1 MQKNRKLIFS
11 SYYGFSVMGMIVIS
25 FGSTM
30 PYIREN
36 FNFNY
41 ELGGLILAIFSFS
54 YLINGFLSGLLIDKM
69 GHKRV
74 LLMGNIGYVLGLVLI
89 ALSMN
94 QTFFFISV
102 AVLGIGWGF
111 YNTTGNVIMNDATKG
126 DGKAMLLLHMSFGV
140 GAFISPLIFGF
151 LMKLSLTWRSFYL
164 LLAVFSALSF
174 AVNLRLEL
182 PELVDEEVK
191 KSKLNQ
197 LDLKK
202 IGLFMAILFFYVG
215 VENGFSGWMT
225 SYIKESTS
233 IDDTSTQSLLSV
245 LWLTMILGRLGIG
258 LLGSKISK
266 VFMIFISSI
275 SLIVGMLLFIVSNTW
290 MPILISVIIIGASMS
305 GIYPLTL
312 ADANPY
318 IKGSGLA
325 TALVISGGGMGASSI
340 PYLSGK
346 FADIW
351 GTEAIIT
358 TLTISTAVLILCTFA
373 NWKINQKKS
382 EEIEA
387 EKVEEIND

>member
-102 AVLGIGWGF
+102 AVLGVGWGF

-373 NWKINQKKS
+373 NWKINQRKS

>member
-11 SYYGFSVMGMIVIS
+11 SYYGFVVMGMIVIS

-36 FNFNY
+36 YNFNY
-41 ELGGLILAIFSFS
+41 ELGGLILSIFSFS

-94 QTFFFISV
+94 QMFFFISV

-174 AVNLRLEL
+174 AFNLRMEL
-182 PELVDEEVK
+182 PNLVDEDVK

-233 IDDTSTQSLLSV
+233 IADTSAQSLLSV

-275 SLIVGMLLFIVSNTW
+275 SLIAGMLLFIVSNTW
-290 MPILISVIIIGASMS
+290 LPILISVIIIGASMS
-305 GIYPLTL
+305 GIYPMTL

-351 GTEAIIT
+351 GTEAIVT
-358 TLTISTAVLILCTFA
+358 TLTISTAILILCTFA
-373 NWKINQKKS
+373 NWKISQKRA

-387 EKVEEIND
+387 EEVGKIND

>member
-1 MQKNRKLIFS
+1 
-11 SYYGFSVMGMIVIS
+11 
-25 FGSTM
+25 
-30 PYIREN
+30 
-36 FNFNY
+36 
-41 ELGGLILAIFSFS
+41 
-54 YLINGFLSGLLIDKM
+54 
-69 GHKRV
+69 
-74 LLMGNIGYVLGLVLI
+74 
-89 ALSMN
+89 
-94 QTFFFISV
+94 
-102 AVLGIGWGF
+102 
-111 YNTTGNVIMNDATKG
+111 
-126 DGKAMLLLHMSFGV
+126 
-140 GAFISPLIFGF
+140 
-151 LMKLSLTWRSFYL
+151 
-164 LLAVFSALSF
+164 
-174 AVNLRLEL
+174 
-182 PELVDEEVK
+182 
-191 KSKLNQ
+191 
-197 LDLKK
+197 
-202 IGLFMAILFFYVG
+202 MAILFFYVG

-266 VFMIFISSI
+266 VFMIFISSV